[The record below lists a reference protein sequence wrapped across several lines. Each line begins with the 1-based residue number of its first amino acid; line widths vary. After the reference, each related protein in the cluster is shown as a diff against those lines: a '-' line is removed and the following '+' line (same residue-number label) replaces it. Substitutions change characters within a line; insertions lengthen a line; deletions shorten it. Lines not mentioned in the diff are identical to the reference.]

1 MDKVQDDLEKYNV
14 NTKFS
19 IRATDWLKFNF
30 NNNVSLNLLKRPLA
44 NQTIFTGQSLICH
57 PAASQN
63 FP

>member
-30 NNNVSLNLLKRPLA
+30 NNNVSLSLLKRPLA
-44 NQTIFTGQSLICH
+44 NQTIFMER
-57 PAASQN
+57 
-63 FP
+63 

>member
-30 NNNVSLNLLKRPLA
+30 NNNVSL
-44 NQTIFTGQSLICH
+44 SLFETTFGK
-57 PAASQN
+57 PDYFLWNDS
-63 FP
+63 